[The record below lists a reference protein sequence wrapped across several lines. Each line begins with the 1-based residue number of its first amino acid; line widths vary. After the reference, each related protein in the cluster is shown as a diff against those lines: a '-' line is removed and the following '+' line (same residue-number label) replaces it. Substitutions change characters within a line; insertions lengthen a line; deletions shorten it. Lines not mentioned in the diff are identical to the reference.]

1 MFPNADSE
9 RQGFLRIINHSKIAD
24 NAIVEPCDDAR
35 PCDRI
40 SLTIDADETVHFNS
54 DDLAMGNEDKGLSRG
69 VGSGTGDWNLRVVS
83 ALNLEVLAYVRTQ
96 DGFLTA
102 MHDVVEREEDGH
114 YRVANFNPGRNEMQ
128 ASLLRLLNPNGRTVE
143 VAIAGIDDKGLPSE
157 SVRVPL
163 FPAAGDSSGR
173 QGFVRVIN
181 HSPKPPRLSCAHD
194 NTGRDHGS
202 ISLELEPNETAHFNS
217 DDLELGNE
225 AKGLSGGAAAPASGM
240 TK

>member
-1 MFPNADSE
+1 MGQAVNEVWRVGTLLVWLAAVAPMAEAAEHRMPMFPNADSE

-96 DGFLTA
+96 DGFLPA

-128 ASLLRLLNPNGRTVE
+128 ASLLRLPNPNGRTVE

-157 SVRVPL
+157 SVRVAL

-181 HSPKPPRLSCAHD
+181 HSAQAAEVVVRARQHRSRSRL
-194 NTGRDHGS
+194 
-202 ISLELEPNETAHFNS
+202 
-217 DDLELGNE
+217 DL
-225 AKGLSGGAAAPASGM
+225 A
-240 TK
+240 